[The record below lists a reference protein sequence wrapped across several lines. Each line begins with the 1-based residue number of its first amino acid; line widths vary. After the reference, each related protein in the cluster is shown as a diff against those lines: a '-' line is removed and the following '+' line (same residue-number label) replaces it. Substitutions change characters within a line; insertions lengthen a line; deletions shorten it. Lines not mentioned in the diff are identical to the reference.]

1 MAGAP
6 AKTKTWLATFKL
18 EIVTPEAKTF
28 SEDVD
33 MVTLTGSE
41 GEMGILPQHM
51 PLMTQLVAGEIIAKK
66 GAETIFLAVGDGF
79 VQVTGDKVS
88 ILTDMAIRAEN
99 IDEAAAE
106 QARKNAE
113 ARLAEKFTDEE
124 AAQFRAALA
133 HATTQLKIKRSEEI
147 ILVK

>member
-1 MAGAP
+1 MAG
-6 AKTKTWLATFKL
+6 TIKL

-28 SEDVD
+28 SDDVE

-66 GAETIFLAVGDGF
+66 GLETIFLAVGDGF

-88 ILTDMAIRAEN
+88 ILTDMAILAEN
-99 IDEAAAE
+99 IDEAKAE
-106 QARKNAE
+106 EARQLAE
-113 ARLAEKFTDEE
+113 ARLSQKITDEE
-124 AAQFRAALA
+124 AANIHAALA
-133 HATTQLKIKRSEEI
+133 HATAQLKVKR
-147 ILVK
+147 LRKK